1 MSSKGL
7 TVLSIYFDFRIT
19 LASAIRKSEDS
30 NHKSFTKSLRS
41 ETPWGSEGPIM
52 LKNMTNFKEL
62 FSLGHG
68 FNSRVIY
75 LEVGQMYQENSASTS
90 FSDMFNDE
98 NTSDFTIKC
107 QDKSFHV
114 HQLILKKRS
123 EHFSAILRNDFV
135 EMKLK
140 QVVWDDSDPKI
151 VEMLLRYLYNNTVQ
165 FNDFDEALNLLV
177 IADKYLFTEL
187 SDTCDSFLAQ
197 DCANKKVQTALKKN
211 IKPYLKQAIEG
222 ANMVR
227 APKWTA
233 AIFQNRIEDA
243 NHSMLR
249 ANLNRL

>member
-1 MSSKGL
+1 M
-7 TVLSIYFDFRIT
+7 
-19 LASAIRKSEDS
+19 ASATRKSEDS
-30 NHKSFTKSLRS
+30 NHKNFTKRLIS
-41 ETPWGSEGPIM
+41 ETQWGSECPIM

-62 FSLGHG
+62 FTLSHSS
-68 FNSRVIY
+68 NSRVVY

-107 QDKSFHV
+107 QDKYFYV

-135 EMKLK
+135 EMKVK

-165 FNDFDEALNLLV
+165 FKDFDEALDLMV

-197 DCANKKVQTALKKN
+197 DCANKNVQTVSKKN

-233 AIFQNRIEDA
+233 AIFQKRIEDA
-243 NHSMLR
+243 SKCMLR
-249 ANLNRL
+249 ANLNHGCQTHCCFTGLNL